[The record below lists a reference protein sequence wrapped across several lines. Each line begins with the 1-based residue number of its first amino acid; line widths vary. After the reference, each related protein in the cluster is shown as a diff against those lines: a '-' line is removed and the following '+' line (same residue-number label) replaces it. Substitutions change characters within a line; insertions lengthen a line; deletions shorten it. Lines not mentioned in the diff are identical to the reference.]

1 MGTTPTMPSRF
12 ELSGY
17 VSDAI
22 DDYTS
27 GSRGG
32 AGRGRRLQMPDGQ
45 EIWEEKL
52 RTLRYPQGRVTAGA
66 LKAFLEE
73 VNGIEVRI
81 HHEGHEGRQRR

>member
-1 MGTTPTMPSRF
+1 
-12 ELSGY
+12 
-17 VSDAI
+17 
-22 DDYTS
+22 
-27 GSRGG
+27 
-32 AGRGRRLQMPDGQ
+32 MPDGQ